1 MNTRILVT
9 GATGLIGSSLI
20 RRLLYENDT
29 CGTNVV
35 ITALVRDVSRARDLF
50 GALCSRE
57 DFDFLEG
64 DVCDASV
71 LIGKS
76 WDVIVHAAGNSHPKA
91 FATYPVETMK
101 ANLLGTMNL
110 LEHARV
116 QADLGK
122 PVKKLV
128 FLSSGEVY
136 GNTVLSEE
144 SSGCGFDETTPGM
157 LDSMQMRACYPE
169 SKRAAETL
177 CKCYFEEYRIP
188 TVVARLAY
196 IFGTGVPTENSRAD
210 AQFLKKASAHED
222 IVMKSKGEQVRSYC
236 YVRDAVSAILTI
248 MDKGVPG
255 EAYNVANKDLVMTIR
270 EYAEKLAKT
279 FGVKVVFDLPDA
291 IEAAGYSKMKTEI
304 LNPTKLYDLGWKP
317 EYSLDE
323 AMCEMKNMGE

>member
-1 MNTRILVT
+1 MNMRILVT

-35 ITALVRDVSRARDLF
+35 ITALVRDVSRARDWF
-50 GALCSRE
+50 GVLCSRE

-76 WDVIVHAAGNSHPKA
+76 WDVIVHGAGNSHPKA

-110 LEHARV
+110 LEHAKS
-116 QADLGK
+116 QADSGE
-122 PVKKLV
+122 PVKKVV

-136 GNTVLSEE
+136 GNASLPGEYSK
-144 SSGCGFDETTPGM
+144 CGFDETTPGTV
-157 LDSMQMRACYPE
+157 DSMQMRSCYPE

-196 IFGTGVPTENSRAD
+196 IFGSSVPTENSRAD
-210 AQFLKKASAHED
+210 AQFYRKALLHED

-236 YVRDAVSAILTI
+236 YVKDAVSAILTI
-248 MDKGVPG
+248 MEKGVPG
-255 EAYNVANKDLVMTIR
+255 EAYNVANRDLVMTIR
-270 EYAEKLAKT
+270 EYAENLAKT
-279 FGVKVVFDLPDA
+279 FGVKVVFDLPDEK
-291 IEAAGYSKMKTEI
+291 EAAGYSKMKTEI
-304 LNPTKLYDLGWKP
+304 LNPTKLYNLGWKP

-323 AMCEMKNMGE
+323 AMREMKEVGE